1 MRSMRSTVILV
12 VLGSVL
18 GLSRGY
24 ADYACSEDYHEATPE
39 ELAVMTATL
48 EAARA
53 AVPAPPQGWV
63 NTLNDDSVSP
73 PTSLCP
79 DFDPWSYRYSRH
91 YSRVEGA
98 EERER
103 VMAAAGAEF
112 RSAMDAKQPRLDA
125 LQAEANELST
135 QYAAAATSGDQA
147 KAQEIY
153 LEIERIGAESQRIM
167 NEGDPMKAFEA
178 ATASQYVDLEMSVAV
193 TVNSTRES
201 PNDGAQ
207 TFAIPGA
214 AAAYQWTSGDNGDQ
228 GNALVLFGEWLPSSD
243 GYGLEAVK
251 PDGAAPEQPQTIAV
265 RLTAYKDRLPS
276 LIEATDFDAIV
287 ALLAH

>member
-1 MRSMRSTVILV
+1 MSMRATVILV
-12 VLGSVL
+12 LLGSVL
-18 GLSRGY
+18 ALPRAY
-24 ADYACSEDYHEATPE
+24 ADYACSEDYHQVTPE
-39 ELAVMTATL
+39 ELATMTETL

-73 PTSLCP
+73 PTSFCP
-79 DFDPWSYRYSRH
+79 DFYPWSYRYGRN

-103 VMAAAGAEF
+103 VIAAAGAEF
-112 RSAMDAKQPRLDA
+112 RAAMDAKQPRLDA
-125 LQAEANELST
+125 LQAQMSELST

-167 NEGDPMKAFEA
+167 NEGDPVKAFEE

-193 TVNSTRES
+193 TVNSTQES
-201 PNDGAQ
+201 PTDGAQ
-207 TFAIPGA
+207 TFEVPGA

-228 GNALVLFGEWLPSSD
+228 GNALVLFGEWRPSPS
-243 GYGLEAVK
+243 GFGLESVT
-251 PDGAAPEQPQTIAV
+251 PEGAAPEQPHAIAV
-265 RLTAYKDRLPS
+265 RITAYKDRLPS
-276 LIEATDFDAIV
+276 MIEATDFDAMA
-287 ALLAH
+287 ALLAR